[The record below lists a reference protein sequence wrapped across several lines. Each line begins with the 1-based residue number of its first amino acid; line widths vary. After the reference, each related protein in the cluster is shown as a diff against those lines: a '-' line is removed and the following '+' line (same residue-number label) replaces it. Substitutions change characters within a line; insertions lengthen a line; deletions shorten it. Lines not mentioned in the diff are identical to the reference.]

1 MLVSTSS
8 LLCRR
13 VTISRSRLLSPL
25 KAAFFLVS
33 IVAQTTTSRAFSYT
47 MNFITERDAYGTITM
62 TPKNEAEQSA
72 LLVICHGL
80 GDTADGFDD
89 VAEVS
94 SIILIW
100 FELKEIFII
109 NVSLF
114 CVFTTTIK
122 ALGSQIALHENYFAH
137 CTNPTS
143 DHEHGN
149 GHAILVRYQGIGCQ
163 IQRKMR
169 WH

>member
-8 LLCRR
+8 LFCRR

-33 IVAQTTTSRAFSYT
+33 IVAQTTPTRAFSYT

-89 VAEVS
+89 VAEVRRVV
-94 SIILIW
+94 W
-100 FELKEIFII
+100 FDFKEIFII

-114 CVFTTTIK
+114 CVFTTTTIK
-122 ALGSQIALHENYFAH
+122 ALGSQIALHEDYFAN
-137 CTNPTS
+137 CSYPTS
-143 DHEHGN
+143 NHEHGN

-163 IQRKMR
+163 IQ
-169 WH
+169 